1 MKMSLSYTFSS
12 YYVLCL
18 VEVRLTLSFLCLG
31 VEILF
36 ADDQFPTFNP
46 FNSRIIWVNDGLSLG
61 FYFII
66 LAIISCI
73 FNSSL
78 VGLSSIP
85 ECIIFL
91 KTLPKQ

>member
-46 FNSRIIWVNDGLSLG
+46 FNSRII
-61 FYFII
+61 
-66 LAIISCI
+66 
-73 FNSSL
+73 
-78 VGLSSIP
+78 
-85 ECIIFL
+85 
-91 KTLPKQ
+91 